1 MSRLL
6 PLECQRTHSTTTI
19 FVYIMKVARCLSR
32 HSSLSDIHAAAVFQY
47 SCWLWNTILFNS
59 VSISFYSVVSFFSM
73 TRILVLILLLLGSH
87 HHVFQTIWHVRL
99 KFCDGPKTSK
109 TSQKKKSH
117 PFGCT
122 WQLINRRNNR
132 RAHSLLL

>member
-47 SCWLWNTILFNS
+47 SCRLWNTILFNS
-59 VSISFYSVVSFFSM
+59 VSISFYSVISYFSM
-73 TRILVLILLLLGSH
+73 TRMLVLILSLLGSH
-87 HHVFQTIWHVRL
+87 HHVFQ
-99 KFCDGPKTSK
+99 KFGMLDQNFVMGQKLP
-109 TSQKKKSH
+109 KKKRSH

-132 RAHSLLL
+132 RAQPLLL